1 MKTELSETRKKRGD
15 NFNMNISQKI
25 EYIRQQKGILK
36 SHIASK
42 CGYKPSWYT
51 DIANGKKRIA
61 VDDLQKIADALGV
74 NVTIFFE
81 ENLSETLKNYDR
93 KKEVV

>member
-1 MKTELSETRKKRGD
+1 MD
-15 NFNMNISQKI
+15 INQKI
-25 EYIRQQKGILK
+25 EYIRRQKGILK

-51 DIANGKKRIA
+51 AIANGKKRIT

-74 NVTIFFE
+74 DVTVFFK
-81 ENLSETLKNYDR
+81 ENLSETLKN
-93 KKEVV
+93 

>member
-1 MKTELSETRKKRGD
+1 MD
-15 NFNMNISQKI
+15 INQKI

-36 SHIASK
+36 SYIAAK

-51 DIANGKKRIA
+51 DIANGKKRIT
-61 VDDLQKIADALGV
+61 VDDLQKIANALGV
-74 NVTIFFE
+74 DVTIFFK
-81 ENLSETLKNYDR
+81 ENLSETLKNRER